1 MLLRLNS
8 KHPFWTA
15 KQLVEKLHDDAIKA
29 LSNRP
34 VGHLFV
40 VLSIKLADK
49 HRHCVSFTQV
59 PYKPNVRTVQR
70 FLNISGVG
78 YCKASRK
85 PLLTQRHMAQRCFVP
100 WVYVVRSPLSLYI
113 YFRLTYAKKYLDKGF
128 TNVVFS
134 DEKMFRFR
142 PGMSVGVWRP
152 KGADRYSA
160 KYTIKTT
167 QKGDGVMAWAAIN
180 SKGEVIVRR
189 CPKKMKASATAVMHS

>member
-128 TNVVFS
+128 TNVV
-134 DEKMFRFR
+134 
-142 PGMSVGVWRP
+142 VGSSSSSR
-152 KGADRYSA
+152 S
-160 KYTIKTT
+160 
-167 QKGDGVMAWAAIN
+167 
-180 SKGEVIVRR
+180 
-189 CPKKMKASATAVMHS
+189 